1 VGDVPSDNYNDDD
14 DKNDNDD
21 DDDIVKPGEEISE
34 QDSWITP
41 ETRTHRDI
49 WTSKHIPKETKKR
62 SGLFSTISY
71 DIHS

>member
-1 VGDVPSDNYNDDD
+1 MGDVPSDNYNDDD

-49 WTSKHIPKETKKR
+49 WTSQHIPKETKKR